1 MFRDGYFAIR
11 QLRCKPRKLLT
22 IRFLACS
29 PSIGNGL
36 LHFGSA
42 SAISQ
47 TRKEAVKNRDLDP
60 LPASFST
67 RPEPLLQQERHLFLP
82 TLIPA
87 NCLFRKMAPENG
99 AIFLRESWG
108 RSLESTWI
116 LNV

>member
-1 MFRDGYFAIR
+1 VIST
-11 QLRCKPRKLLT
+11 L
-22 IRFLACS
+22 FLHHS
-29 PSIGNGL
+29 RP
-36 LHFGSA
+36 
-42 SAISQ
+42 
-47 TRKEAVKNRDLDP
+47 DLSR
-60 LPASFST
+60 SFSKSGI
-67 RPEPLLQQERHLFLP
+67 FVLP